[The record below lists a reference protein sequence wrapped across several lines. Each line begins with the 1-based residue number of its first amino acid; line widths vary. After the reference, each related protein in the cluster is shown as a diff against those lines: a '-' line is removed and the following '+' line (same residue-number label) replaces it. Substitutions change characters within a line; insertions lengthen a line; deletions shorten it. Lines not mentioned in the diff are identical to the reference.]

1 MSATQVKNGSDGNE
15 GSLRERYC
23 VHTWHLS
30 ETVSQEE
37 LAQIK
42 KSSLGKN
49 LTWALN
55 LSLTNRRKVN
65 FSRRKEKQTNPSKE
79 QGHSNNILIMGTVTV
94 SMF

>member
-15 GSLRERYC
+15 GSLRERYY

-42 KSSLGKN
+42 KSLLGKN
-49 LTWALN
+49 LNWALN
-55 LSLTNRRKVN
+55 LSLTNRRKAN
-65 FSRRKEKQTNPSKE
+65 FSRRKEKQTDPSEE
-79 QGHSNNILIMGTVTV
+79 QGCSNNILTMDSNKV